1 MDPVPARHGQTYG
14 LQVDGHNTYPIDAQS
29 VPRTIS
35 GASGAQNMETQGYSG
50 LNNAQG
56 WPQRALDEMK
66 DMFLLLGTDRRIMYA
81 SVSCKLITGYTAK
94 QLEGKPLSNFIH
106 QADQAILSHEIDECV
121 ATGSSLRLHLRFKQ
135 TSDSFCILEACGH
148 PHISAGGGSS
158 ENERHCDGVFLMC
171 RPYPTKSAQLLDS
184 FLEHKMENTRLMQ
197 QIARLKD
204 EEEEELNASRQPFP
218 KPDQLNSKNL
228 YNSNRFAASHATGF
242 PGPSAPDGTTS
253 TEDYESSDTIT
264 NFDEPD
270 LPSSL
275 TEDLSHIEGIEMMTG
290 LHYGEGER
298 SQGISTGTHHGCLVQ
313 CDTTDVPPVD
323 PQPAQNNTS
332 IMEES
337 DRRKRLKGE
346 YQCADCGTSDSP
358 EWRKGPRGPKTLCN
372 ACGCKIGSLPGIYA
386 FLCLS

>member
-1 MDPVPARHGQTYG
+1 MDLAPAGHSQTYG
-14 LQVDGHNTYPIDAQS
+14 LQADGHNTYPIDAQS

-35 GASGAQNMETQGYSG
+35 GASGIQNMENQG

-66 DMFLLLGTDRRIMYA
+66 DMFLLLDTDRRIIYA

-94 QLEGKPLSNFIH
+94 QLEGKPFANFIH
-106 QADQAILSHEIDECV
+106 QADRAILSYEMDECV
-121 ATGSSLRLHLRFKQ
+121 ATGSSLRLHLRFKRM
-135 TSDSFCILEACGH
+135 SDSFCILEACGH
-148 PHISAGGGSS
+148 PHMSTEDGSS
-158 ENERHCDGVFLMC
+158 RNQRRCDGMFLMC
-171 RPYPTKSAQLLDS
+171 RLYPTKSAQLLDS
-184 FLEHKMENTRLMQ
+184 FLEHKMENIRLMQ

-204 EEEEELNASRQPFP
+204 EEEEELNASRQPYL
-218 KPDQLNSKNL
+218 KPDQLNNKNP
-228 YNSNRFAASHATGF
+228 YNSHRFAGSHATGF
-242 PGPSAPDGTTS
+242 PGPSGPDGTTP

-270 LPSSL
+270 QQSSL

-358 EWRKGPRGPKTLCN
+358 EWRKGPKGPKTLCN
-372 ACGCKIGSLPGIYA
+372 ACGCETPFQVYVHSFGLN
-386 FLCLS
+386 